1 MPLLPE
7 ALCLLC
13 EGSWVPSIG
22 WLVQLGQ
29 QGLAG
34 LLARVVGKFDR
45 DGLGG
50 TRRLLAVQTLDG
62 LLGLHPPVKAD
73 EADPSGNTCRDFVV
87 TEWSFDEPLNH
98 VLTMDQDG
106 TPLLLQLFLE
116 VLYLKLI
123 CSHLSIVFKGSHVA
137 WLIQTKP
144 IQDTTTLDRTHFRY
158 GLISC

>member
-73 EADPSGNTCRDFVV
+73 EADPSGNTCGDFVL
-87 TEWSFDEPLNH
+87 TEWSFDKPWNN

-106 TPLLLQLFLE
+106 TPLLQLFLE
-116 VLYLKLI
+116 VLYLKWI
-123 CSHLSIVFKGSHVA
+123 FSHLSIVFKGSH
-137 WLIQTKP
+137 KP
-144 IQDTTTLDRTHFRY
+144 IQDITTLDRTYFRH